1 MSADQRGEARPA
13 APRQAAAPLSAT
25 ERVTA
30 ICTLLQAALQPHD
43 LQVIDDSH
51 AHAGH
56 RSAGGKG
63 HFRVR
68 VVSTRF
74 AGLTA
79 LQRHRLVN
87 EALAPLWQS
96 ELHAVSVSAS
106 TPDELNQ

>member
-1 MSADQRGEARPA
+1 MTSAASARSA
-13 APRQAAAPLSAT
+13 RIEQLLRQ
-25 ERVTA
+25 
-30 ICTLLQAALQPHD
+30 ALQPTQ
-43 LQVIDDSH
+43 LQIDDDSA

-68 VVSTRF
+68 IVSDRF

-87 EALAPLWQS
+87 DALAPLWDS
-96 ELHAVSVSAS
+96 ELHAVSVTAL
-106 TPDELNQ
+106 TIDEQSKKPL